1 MCQVPL
7 HLLCALTV
15 GIKGTARNKQTES
28 LYYGSLYSIQRDRQE
43 ANKGNKCI
51 IKLQGLCAMEG
62 LSRLDSDF
70 GKNKPCHDIGQM
82 SSRRGSR
89 CKGHGWKQLDM
100 FSEQQKAP

>member
-1 MCQVPL
+1 
-7 HLLCALTV
+7 
-15 GIKGTARNKQTES
+15 
-28 LYYGSLYSIQRDRQE
+28 
-43 ANKGNKCI
+43 
-51 IKLQGLCAMEG
+51 MEG